1 MTPLFNGTSCLSAS
15 VINGHLEIVIRL
27 LQIGGRALALLQY
40 EGGSTCLHLAAFSG
54 RTLIVQVLLA
64 IGGRE
69 LLSSR
74 FNGGSTALHIT
85 AQEGHVDVVQQLFEV
100 GGSELLMYR
109 DRCHSGFVKVPFSGS
124 KESRGVVAGAGGL
137 ASRRRCCTGRGGGDI
152 TRRTTGSRPGRSWQ
166 GMFAPPGSCVW
177 GPRCTVPATHGH
189 FCLKCST
196 CTHSTCTYTNVCAFA
211 DAQRQRA
218 QTTGQDPATVE
229 GQYASDVEAAD
240 APGCPVCRNVE
251 SVQISIL
258 EQGGIEAVVRRRLC
272 RRWPR

>member
-137 ASRRRCCTGRGGGDI
+137 ASRRRCCTGRGGETSHDARRAVDRSDRGKECLHHLVRACGD
-152 TRRTTGSRPGRSWQ
+152 RGARFLQPTGT
-166 GMFAPPGSCVW
+166 FV
-177 GPRCTVPATHGH
+177 
-189 FCLKCST
+189 
-196 CTHSTCTYTNVCAFA
+196 
-211 DAQRQRA
+211 
-218 QTTGQDPATVE
+218 
-229 GQYASDVEAAD
+229 
-240 APGCPVCRNVE
+240 
-251 SVQISIL
+251 
-258 EQGGIEAVVRRRLC
+258 
-272 RRWPR
+272 